1 MIAKA
6 LDLAAVKRRGEK
18 KKWAA
23 LLKALGPAF
32 WTGRPNSV
40 DTDCLFFRQKR

>member
-23 LLKALGPAF
+23 LFKA
-32 WTGRPNSV
+32 RPNSV